1 MKNRSLQTKVI
12 PVDVLLKTDEEVDR
26 KILQILPAAS
36 FSIRREPTT
45 GLVMMTVTDG
55 VGMDFHLGEVLV
67 TEAEVEYEGKI
78 GYAMVVGNNPVK
90 ALARAGVSAIME
102 SGDSLYKARLY
113 KYLVREAKKI
123 CKKERIAEALTAST
137 KVNFESMTQW

>member
-1 MKNRSLQTKVI
+1 MKKRLPQTAVI
-12 PVDVLLKTDEEVDR
+12 PVDVLLKTGEDVDR
-26 KILQILPAAS
+26 KILKMLAGSPV
-36 FSIRREPTT
+36 SIRREPST

-55 VGMDFHLGEVLV
+55 AGMDFHMGEVLM

-78 GYAMVVGNNPVK
+78 GYAMVVGNKTDK
-90 ALARAGVSAIME
+90 ALARACISAVME
-102 SGDSLYKARLY
+102 SADSALKKRLC

-123 CKKERIAEALTAST
+123 RSKEAIAEALYAST

>member
-1 MKNRSLQTKVI
+1 MKNKSFQTKII

-90 ALARAGVSAIME
+90 ALARASVSAIIE
-102 SGDSLYKARLY
+102 SGDSLYKRRLY

-123 CKKERIAEALTAST
+123 RKKESIAEALSAST
-137 KVNFESMTQW
+137 KVNF